1 MAERQV
7 VFYECQDID
16 NRPPFDRLKAV
27 VDIND
32 LDDEDWRV
40 PDGDYDLGVIV
51 DRPGSATATTRLRL
65 LRIRPDAP
73 YMLSAARKLTRVQ
86 VAANEHIA
94 EFTSAVVWPDNFMA
108 AISSRDAPG
117 HKRLSLYFN
126 VTSDQDTHIV
136 NLFRPDVVQRL
147 KVLREHGLR
156 SVQAKVQTSH
166 LAQIEADDR
175 TKGWG
180 QFWKAGKGTDAA
192 MIGVEVTMGRSSP
205 DATLNNAFG
214 LSAEALAEHIDL
226 LESMHVKG
234 RDQHGEIEEINMKH
248 ERIGVA
254 VDIEASAS
262 NDAVYRAI
270 ERARKTAEKDAG
282 KLANAARGS

>member
-7 VFYECQDID
+7 VFYECQDIEK
-16 NRPPFDRLKAV
+16 RPPFDRLQAV
-27 VDIND
+27 EGVND
-32 LDDEDWRV
+32 LDDEDWQV

-51 DRPGSATATTRLRL
+51 DRQGSASGTTRLRL

-94 EFTSAVVWPDNFMA
+94 EFTSAVLWPDNFMA
-108 AISSRDAPG
+108 AISSRDAPS
-117 HKRLSLYFN
+117 HKRLSLYFD
-126 VTSDQDTHIV
+126 VVSDQNTHIV

-156 SVQAKVQTSH
+156 YVQAKVQTSH
-166 LAQIEADDR
+166 LAQIEADKR
-175 TKGWG
+175 TKGWK
-180 QFWKAGKGTDAA
+180 QFWNAGRGTDAA
-192 MIGVEVTMGRSSP
+192 TIGIEVTVGRSGP

-214 LSAEALAEHIDL
+214 LSAEALADHIDL

-234 RDQHGEIEEINMKH
+234 RDQHGAVEKINMKH
-248 ERIGVA
+248 ERIGVE

-262 NDAVYRAI
+262 NDAVYRVI
-270 ERARKTAEKDAG
+270 ERARKEAEQDSG
-282 KLANAARGS
+282 KLADAARGS

>member
-16 NRPPFDRLKAV
+16 KRPPFDRLKAV
-27 VDIND
+27 GGIND
-32 LDDEDWRV
+32 LDDEDWQV

-51 DRPGSATATTRLRL
+51 DRPGSASITSRLRL

-94 EFTSAVVWPDNFMA
+94 EFTHAVFWPDNFMA
-108 AISSRDAPG
+108 AINSRDAPG
-117 HKRLSLYFN
+117 HKRLSLYFD
-126 VTSDQDTHIV
+126 VTSDQDTHMV
-136 NLFRPDVVQRL
+136 SLFRPDVVQRL

-156 SVQAKVQTSH
+156 SVQVKVQTSH
-166 LAQIEADDR
+166 LAQIEADTG
-175 TKGWG
+175 TKGFG

-192 MIGVEVTMGRSSP
+192 TIGIELTVGRSGP

-214 LSAEALAEHIDL
+214 LSAEALADHIDL

-234 RDQHGEIEEINMKH
+234 REQHGEIEEINMKH

-254 VDIEASAS
+254 VDIEPRAS
-262 NDAVYRAI
+262 DDDVYRVI

-282 KLANAARGS
+282 KLSDAARGS

>member
-16 NRPPFDRLKAV
+16 ERPPFDRLKAV
-27 VDIND
+27 GSINN

-40 PDGDYDLGVIV
+40 PDGDFDLGVIV
-51 DRPGSATATTRLRL
+51 DRKGSATDPTRLRL

-73 YMLSAARKLTRVQ
+73 YMLSAARQLTRVE
-86 VAANEHIA
+86 VADDENIT
-94 EFTSAVVWPDNFMA
+94 EFTSVVLWRDNFMA

-117 HKRLSLYFN
+117 HKRLSLYFD
-126 VTSDQDTHIV
+126 VTSDQETHIV

-156 SVQAKVQTSH
+156 SVQVKVQTSH
-166 LAQIEADDR
+166 LAQIEADDATR
-175 TKGWG
+175 GWG

-192 MIGVEVTMGRSSP
+192 TIGIELTVGRSGP
-205 DATLNNAFG
+205 DATLNHALG
-214 LSAEALAEHIDL
+214 LSAEALADHVDL

-234 RDQHGEIEEINMKH
+234 REQHGEIETINMKH

-262 NDAVYRAI
+262 NDAVYRTI
-270 ERARKTAEKDAG
+270 ERARKTAEKDTG
-282 KLANAARGS
+282 KLEKAARGS

>member
-16 NRPPFDRLKAV
+16 KQPPFDRLKAV
-27 VDIND
+27 RGIND

-40 PDGDYDLGVIV
+40 FDGDYDLGVIV
-51 DRPGSATATTRLRL
+51 DRNGTATGTTRLRL
-65 LRIRPDAP
+65 LRIRPEAP
-73 YMLSAARKLTRVQ
+73 YKLSAARKLTRVQ
-86 VAANEHIA
+86 VADDENIA
-94 EFTSAVVWPDNFMA
+94 EYTSAVIWPDKFLA

-117 HKRLSLYFN
+117 HKRLSVYFD
-126 VTSDQDTHIV
+126 VTSDEATHIV
-136 NLFRPDVVQRL
+136 SLFRPDVVQRL
-147 KVLREHGLR
+147 KELRKHGLR

-166 LAQIEADDR
+166 LAQIEADER
-175 TKGWG
+175 TKGWK
-180 QFWKAGKGTDAA
+180 QFWQAGKGTDAA
-192 MIGVEVTMGRSSP
+192 TIGVEVTVGRSGP

-234 RDQHGEIEEINMKH
+234 RDRHGEIETINMKH
-248 ERIGVA
+248 ERIGAA

-262 NDAVYRAI
+262 DDAIYRAI
-270 ERARKTAEKDAG
+270 ERARKTVEKDAG
-282 KLANAARGS
+282 KLADAARGS

>member
-1 MAERQV
+1 MAERKV
-7 VFYECQDID
+7 AFYECQDID
-16 NRPPFDRLKAV
+16 KRPPFDRLKAV
-27 VDIND
+27 GGIND

-40 PDGDYDLGVIV
+40 PDGDFDLGVIV
-51 DRPGSATATTRLRL
+51 DRKGSATVATRLRL

-73 YMLSAARKLTRVQ
+73 YKLSAARKLTRVE
-86 VAANEHIA
+86 VAADESIT
-94 EFTSAVVWPDNFMA
+94 EYTSAVLWPDNFLA

-117 HKRLSLYFN
+117 HKRLSLYFD
-126 VTSDQDTHIV
+126 VTSDQETHIV
-136 NLFRPDVVQRL
+136 NLFRPDVAQRL

-166 LAQIEADDR
+166 LAQIEADNK
-175 TKGWG
+175 TKGWA

-192 MIGVEVTMGRSSP
+192 TIGIEVTVGRSGP

-226 LESMHVKG
+226 LESMHVSG
-234 RDQHGEIEEINMKH
+234 REQHGEIETINMKH